1 MNPVSN
7 YLAMRNIGLNPTLCA
22 EASGIDRLM
31 KSVKV
36 GLAWIVVLAG
46 LLYLL
51 SDKANAIEANS
62 QTNALAII
70 AKQEAYIKSLEKI
83 VSLCFDD
90 KEQPVLV
97 GNEWHLCRAVPTG
110 ITQ

>member
-1 MNPVSN
+1 MSAAIKPTGA
-7 YLAMRNIGLNPTLCA
+7 LARSAKTA
-22 EASGIDRLM
+22 A
-31 KSVKV
+31 
-36 GLAWIVVLAG
+36 AWVVVLAG
-46 LLYLL
+46 VLYLM
-51 SDKANAIEANS
+51 SDAANARPPVGEERY
-62 QTNALAII
+62 LAII

-90 KEQPVLV
+90 KERPVLV